1 MSWHFTKKEWA
12 PPWPPHN
19 KREFMSSIA
28 RNYLNQLNADYLRVH
43 RRKEDLF
50 WSTYMGISDDQAGFT
65 AAEQAYKAFCA
76 DPARLPVLRE
86 MLAQAEEEELK
97 RGLGGWIAF
106 FECNVIEDP
115 AAAALMDELVAAEA
129 DLFARRKGLRLT
141 LLDEQ
146 GQQVAGS
153 LPAASTALAASS
165 DEAVRQSA
173 LTMFHT
179 LEQWVVGNGF
189 LEVVALRNRFA
200 RAMGY
205 RDYFDYKVHKNEQMS
220 PEQLFAVLDDFIART
235 EQRVH
240 QSLAELK
247 AAKGE
252 AALLPHNLRYSVS
265 GDVTRQLDPYVPF
278 SRALKDWVQSFRRLG
293 IQYRGATLTLD
304 LLTREGKYENGFCH
318 GPVPSFW
325 QEGEWV
331 PAVVNFTS
339 LADPAQ
345 VGSGWSGLNTLF
357 HEGGHAA
364 HFANV
369 TGNAPCFSQ
378 EFPPTSMA
386 YAETQSMFCD
396 SLLDDADWLKGYARN
411 AAGEAIPD
419 ELIKGMIEAR
429 QPFRAFNERQIA
441 LVAYFER
448 DLYAMA
454 ESERTPEAVLAL
466 ARRWERQILGGES
479 PRPLLAIPHLLNQES
494 ACAYHGYLL
503 ALMAVEQTRAY
514 FLARDGYLTDNPR
527 IGPDLAAHYWGPGN
541 GMTHDETL
549 RSLTGEGFSAAP
561 LAEACN
567 QSVAQAWATAA
578 ACMTAASQRP
588 PAGEGTPLDAH
599 IRVMHGAELIADNLE
614 SETRMLADFEAW
626 IRQHYQREP
635 AAAR

>member
-1 MSWHFTKKEWA
+1 
-12 PPWPPHN
+12 
-19 KREFMSSIA
+19 MSSIA
-28 RNYLNQLNADYLRVH
+28 REYFDQLNRDYLQVH

-50 WSTYMGISDDQAGFT
+50 WATYMGTSDDQAGFT
-65 AAEQAYKAFCA
+65 TAEQAYKAFCA
-76 DPARLPVLRE
+76 NPERLPELRK
-86 MLAQAEEEELK
+86 MHALAEDEELK
-97 RGLGGWIAF
+97 RGLAGWIAF

-115 AAAALMDELVAAEA
+115 VAAALMDQLVAAEA
-129 DLFARRKGLRLT
+129 DLFARRKGLKLT

-153 LPAASTALAASS
+153 LPAASTSLAASPN
-165 DEAVRQSA
+165 EAVRQSA
-173 LTMFHT
+173 IAMFHT

-205 RDYFDYKVHKNEQMS
+205 RDYFDYKVRKNEQMS
-220 PEQLFAVLDDFIART
+220 PDQLFAILDDFIART
-235 EQRVH
+235 DARLQ
-240 QSLAELK
+240 QSLVELK

-252 AALLPHNLRYSVS
+252 AALLPHNLRYFVS

-278 SRALKDWVQSFRRLG
+278 SRALRDWVESFRRLG

-318 GPVPSFW
+318 GPVPSFF
-325 QEGEWV
+325 QQGEWI

-396 SLLDDADWLKGYARN
+396 SLLDDADWLKRYARN
-411 AAGEAIPD
+411 AAGEAVPD
-419 ELIKGMIEAR
+419 ALIKEMIAAR

-454 ESERTPEAVLAL
+454 ESDRTPEAVLAL
-466 ARRWERQILGGES
+466 ARKWEHKILGVES

-514 FLARDGYLTDNPR
+514 FLKRDGYLTDNPR
-527 IGPDLAAHYWGPGN
+527 IGPDLATHYWGPGN

-549 RSLTGEGFSAAP
+549 RSLTGEGFSAVP

-567 QSVAQAWATAA
+567 LSAAEAWQLAQACMVAA
-578 ACMTAASQRP
+578 QQRP
-588 PAGEGTPLDAH
+588 AAGEGSPLDAH
-599 IRVMHGAELIADNLE
+599 IRVVHGAELIADNSE

-626 IRQHYQREP
+626 ILSHS
-635 AAAR
+635 ARVSVA

>member
-1 MSWHFTKKEWA
+1 
-12 PPWPPHN
+12 
-19 KREFMSSIA
+19 MSSIA
-28 RNYLNQLNADYLRVH
+28 RNYFNQLNADYLQVH

-50 WSTYMGISDDQAGFT
+50 WSTYMGTSDDQAGFT
-65 AAEQAYKAFCA
+65 VAEQAYKAFCA
-76 DPARLPVLRE
+76 NPARLPALRE
-86 MLAQAEEEELK
+86 MLAQADEDDLK
-97 RGLGGWIAF
+97 RGLQGWIAF

-129 DLFARRKGLRLT
+129 ELFARRKGLKLT

-153 LPAASTALAASS
+153 LPAASTSLAASPNV
-165 DEAVRQSA
+165 AVRQSA
-173 LTMFHT
+173 LAMFRT

-189 LEVVALRNRFA
+189 LEVVAIRNRFA

-205 RDYFDYKVHKNEQMS
+205 RNYFDYKVRKNEQMS
-220 PEQLFAVLDDFIART
+220 PEQLFAILDDFIART
-235 EQRVH
+235 DARLQ
-240 QSLAELK
+240 QSLEELK
-247 AAKGE
+247 VAKGE

-278 SRALKDWVQSFRRLG
+278 SRALRDWVESFRRLG

-318 GPVPSFW
+318 GPVPSFF
-325 QEGEWV
+325 QQGEWV

-396 SLLDDADWLKGYARN
+396 SLLDDADWLKRYARN
-411 AAGEAIPD
+411 AAGEAVPD
-419 ELIKGMIEAR
+419 ALIKEMIEAR
-429 QPFRAFNERQIA
+429 QPFRALNERQLA

-448 DLYAMA
+448 DLYAMDEA
-454 ESERTPEAVLAL
+454 ERTPEAVLAL
-466 ARRWERQILGGES
+466 ARKWERKILGVES

-514 FLARDGYLTDNPR
+514 FLKRDGYLTDNPR

-549 RSLTGEGFSAAP
+549 RSLTGEGFSAVP

-567 QSVAQAWATAA
+567 LNAADAWQQAQACMAA
-578 ACMTAASQRP
+578 AQQRP
-588 PAGEGTPLDAH
+588 AAGEGSPLDAH
-599 IRVMHGAELIADNLE
+599 IRVVHGAELIADNSE

-626 IRQHYQREP
+626 ITRCYFAGDVRE
-635 AAAR
+635 ALSCVQ

>member
-1 MSWHFTKKEWA
+1 MH
-12 PPWPPHN
+12 
-19 KREFMSSIA
+19 SIA
-28 RNYLNQLNADYLRVH
+28 RNYLNQLNADYLQVH

-50 WSTYMGISDDQAGFT
+50 WSTYMGTSDDQAGFT

-76 DPARLPVLRE
+76 NPARLPELRE
-86 MLAQAEEEELK
+86 MLSRAEEADLK

-129 DLFARRKGLRLT
+129 ALFARRRELKLS

-153 LPAASTALAASS
+153 LPAASTSLAASPN
-165 DEAVRQSA
+165 EAVRQSA
-173 LTMFHT
+173 LAMFHT
-179 LEQWVVGNGF
+179 LEQWVVDNGF
-189 LEVVALRNRFA
+189 LEVVAIRNRFA

-205 RDYFDYKVHKNEQMS
+205 RDYFDYKVRKNEQMS

-235 EQRVH
+235 EQRVQ

-247 AAKGE
+247 SAKGE
-252 AALLPHNLRYSVS
+252 AALQPHNLRYFVS

-278 SRALKDWVQSFRRLG
+278 SRALKDWVESFRRLG
-293 IQYRGATLTLD
+293 IQYRDATLTLD
-304 LLTREGKYENGFCH
+304 LLTWEGKYENGFCH

-325 QEGEWV
+325 QEDKWV

-339 LADPAQ
+339 LANPVQ

-396 SLLDDADWLKGYARN
+396 SLLDDADWLKHYARN
-411 AAGEAIPD
+411 AAGEVIPD
-419 ELIKGMIEAR
+419 SLIKAMIAAR

-441 LVAYFER
+441 LVSYFER
-448 DLYAMA
+448 DLYAM
-454 ESERTPEAVLAL
+454 EEIDRTPDAVLAL
-466 ARRWERQILGGES
+466 ARQWERKILGTES

-514 FLARDGYLTDNPR
+514 FLQRDGYLTDNPR

-541 GMTHDETL
+541 GMTHDEML
-549 RSLTGEGFSAAP
+549 RSLTGEGFSAVP
-561 LAEACN
+561 LAEVCN
-567 QSVAQAWATAA
+567 QSVADAWAQAQACMAA
-578 ACMTAASQRP
+578 AQQRP
-588 PAGEGTPLDAH
+588 PAGEGAPLNAR
-599 IRVMHGAELIADNLE
+599 IRVVHGSELIADNSE
-614 SETRMLADFEAW
+614 SEARMLADFEGW
-626 IRQHYQREP
+626 IRRQSEVEP
-635 AAAR
+635 ATQG

>member
-1 MSWHFTKKEWA
+1 
-12 PPWPPHN
+12 
-19 KREFMSSIA
+19 MSSIA
-28 RNYLNQLNADYLRVH
+28 RNYFNQLNADYLQVH

-50 WSTYMGISDDQAGFT
+50 WSTYMGTSDDQAGFT
-65 AAEQAYKAFCA
+65 TAEQAYKAFCA
-76 DPARLPVLRE
+76 NPARLPELRE
-86 MLAQAEEEELK
+86 MLAQADEDDLK
-97 RGLGGWIAF
+97 RGLQGWIAF

-129 DLFARRKGLRLT
+129 ELFARRKGLKLT

-153 LPAASTALAASS
+153 LPAASTSLAASPN
-165 DEAVRQSA
+165 EAVRQSA
-173 LTMFHT
+173 LAMFHT

-189 LEVVALRNRFA
+189 LEVVAIRNRFA

-205 RDYFDYKVHKNEQMS
+205 RDYFDYKVRKNEQMS
-220 PEQLFAVLDDFIART
+220 PEQLFAILDDFIART
-235 EQRVH
+235 DARLH
-240 QSLAELK
+240 QSLVELK

-278 SRALKDWVQSFRRLG
+278 SRALRDWVESFRRLG

-318 GPVPSFW
+318 GPVPSFF
-325 QEGEWV
+325 QQGEWV

-396 SLLDDADWLKGYARN
+396 SLLDDADWLKRYARN
-411 AAGEAIPD
+411 AAGEAVPD
-419 ELIKGMIEAR
+419 ALIKEMIEAR

-448 DLYAMA
+448 DLYAMDEA
-454 ESERTPEAVLAL
+454 ERTPEAVLAL
-466 ARRWERQILGGES
+466 ARQWECKIVGVES

-503 ALMAVEQTRAY
+503 ALMAVEQTRAF
-514 FLARDGYLTDNPR
+514 FLKRDGYLTDNPR

-541 GMTHDETL
+541 GMSHDETL
-549 RSLTGEGFSAAP
+549 RSLTGEGFSAVP

-567 QSVAQAWATAA
+567 LSADEAWQQAKACMAA
-578 ACMTAASQRP
+578 AQQRP
-588 PAGEGTPLDAH
+588 AAGEGSPLDAH
-599 IRVMHGAELIADNLE
+599 IRVVHGAELIADNSE

-626 IRQHYQREP
+626 ILSHS
-635 AAAR
+635 ARASVA

>member
-1 MSWHFTKKEWA
+1 
-12 PPWPPHN
+12 
-19 KREFMSSIA
+19 MSSIA
-28 RNYLNQLNADYLRVH
+28 RNYFNQLNADYLQVH

-50 WSTYMGISDDQAGFT
+50 WSTYMGTSDDQAGFT
-65 AAEQAYKAFCA
+65 AAEQAYKGFCA
-76 DPARLPVLRE
+76 NPARLPELRE
-86 MLAQAEEEELK
+86 MLALAQEEDLK
-97 RGLGGWIAF
+97 RGLKGWLAF

-115 AAAALMDELVAAEA
+115 QAAALMDELVAAEA
-129 DLFARRKGLRLT
+129 ALFARRKGLKLT

-146 GQQVAGS
+146 GRQVAGS
-153 LPAASTALAASS
+153 LPAASTALAASA
-165 DEAVRQSA
+165 DDAVRQSA
-173 LTMFHT
+173 LAMFHT
-179 LEQWVVGNGF
+179 LENWVVDNGY
-189 LEVVALRNRFA
+189 LEIVALRNRFA
-200 RAMGY
+200 CAMGY

-220 PEQLFAVLDDFIART
+220 PEQLFAILDDFIART
-235 EQRVH
+235 EQRLH

-252 AALLPHNLRYSVS
+252 EALLPHNLRYSVS

-278 SRALKDWVQSFRRLG
+278 SRALKDWVESFRRLG

-325 QEGEWV
+325 QDGEWV

-339 LADPAQ
+339 LANPAQ

-396 SLLDDADWLKGYARN
+396 SLLDDADWLKRYARN

-419 ELIKGMIEAR
+419 ALIEAMIAAR

-454 ESERTPEAVLAL
+454 ESERTPAAVLAL
-466 ARRWERQILGGES
+466 ARRWERQILGVES

-514 FLARDGYLTDNPR
+514 FLKRDGYLTDNPR

-541 GMTHDETL
+541 GKSHDETL

-567 QSVAQAWATAA
+567 RSVAEAWQQAQE
-578 ACMTAASQRP
+578 CMDVAQQRP
-588 PAGEGTPLDAH
+588 PAGEGMPLDAH
-599 IRVMHGAELIADNLE
+599 IRVVHGAELIADNSK
-614 SETRMLADFEAW
+614 SEARMLADFETW
-626 IRQHYQREP
+626 IHGLSGRDC
-635 AAAR
+635 AAQKC

>member
-1 MSWHFTKKEWA
+1 
-12 PPWPPHN
+12 
-19 KREFMSSIA
+19 MSSIA
-28 RNYLNQLNADYLRVH
+28 RNYFNQLNADYLQVH
-43 RRKEDLF
+43 RRKEDRF
-50 WSTYMGISDDQAGFT
+50 WSTYMGTSDDQAGFT

-76 DPARLPVLRE
+76 NPARLPELRE
-86 MLAQAEEEELK
+86 MLAQADEDDLK
-97 RGLGGWIAF
+97 RGLQGWIAF

-115 AAAALMDELVAAEA
+115 AAATLMDELVAAEA
-129 DLFARRKGLRLT
+129 ALFARRKGLKLT

-146 GQQVAGS
+146 GQRVAGS
-153 LPAASTALAASS
+153 LPAASTSLAASPN
-165 DEAVRQSA
+165 EAVRQSA
-173 LTMFHT
+173 LAMFHT
-179 LEQWVVGNGF
+179 LEQWVVDNGF
-189 LEVVALRNRFA
+189 LEVVAIRNRFA

-205 RDYFDYKVHKNEQMS
+205 RDYFDYKVRKNEQMS
-220 PEQLFAVLDDFIART
+220 PEQLFAILDDFIART
-235 EQRVH
+235 DARLQ
-240 QSLAELK
+240 QSLVELK

-252 AALLPHNLRYSVS
+252 AALQPHNLRYSVS
-265 GDVTRQLDPYVPF
+265 GDVTCQLDPYVPF
-278 SRALKDWVQSFRRLG
+278 SRALRDWVESFRRLG

-318 GPVPSFW
+318 GPVPSFF
-325 QEGEWV
+325 QQGEWV

-396 SLLDDADWLKGYARN
+396 SLLDDADWLKRYARN
-411 AAGEAIPD
+411 AAGEAVPD
-419 ELIKGMIEAR
+419 ALIKEMIEAR

-448 DLYAMA
+448 DLYAMDEA
-454 ESERTPEAVLAL
+454 ERTPEAVLAL
-466 ARRWERQILGGES
+466 ARQWERKILGVES

-514 FLARDGYLTDNPR
+514 FLKRDGYLTDNPR

-541 GMTHDETL
+541 GMSHDETL
-549 RSLTGEGFSAAP
+549 RSLTGEGFSAVP

-567 QSVAQAWATAA
+567 LSADEAWQQAKACMAA
-578 ACMTAASQRP
+578 AQQRP
-588 PAGEGTPLDAH
+588 AAGEGSPLDAH
-599 IRVMHGAELIADNLE
+599 IRVVHGAELIADNSE

-626 IRQHYQREP
+626 ITRRYFAGDVREELSCVQ
-635 AAAR
+635 

>member
-1 MSWHFTKKEWA
+1 
-12 PPWPPHN
+12 
-19 KREFMSSIA
+19 MSSIA
-28 RNYLNQLNADYLRVH
+28 RNYFNQLNADYLQVH

-50 WSTYMGISDDQAGFT
+50 WSTYMGTSDDQAGFT
-65 AAEQAYKAFCA
+65 TAEQAYKAFCA
-76 DPARLPVLRE
+76 NPARLPELRE
-86 MLAQAEEEELK
+86 MLVQADEDDLK
-97 RGLGGWIAF
+97 RGLQGWIAF

-129 DLFARRKGLRLT
+129 ALFARRKGLKLT

-153 LPAASTALAASS
+153 LPAASTSLAASPN
-165 DEAVRQSA
+165 EAVRQSA
-173 LTMFHT
+173 LAMFHT

-189 LEVVALRNRFA
+189 LEVVAIRNRFA

-205 RDYFDYKVHKNEQMS
+205 RDYFDYKVRKNEQMS
-220 PEQLFAVLDDFIART
+220 PEQLFAILDDFIART
-235 EQRVH
+235 DARLQ

-247 AAKGE
+247 ASKGE

-278 SRALKDWVQSFRRLG
+278 SRALRDWVESFRRLG

-318 GPVPSFW
+318 GPVPSFF
-325 QEGEWV
+325 QQGEWV

-396 SLLDDADWLKGYARN
+396 SLLDDADWLKRYARN

-419 ELIKGMIEAR
+419 ALIKEMIAAR

-448 DLYAMA
+448 DLYAMDEA
-454 ESERTPEAVLAL
+454 ERSPEAVLAL
-466 ARRWERQILGGES
+466 ARQWERKILGVES

-503 ALMAVEQTRAY
+503 ALMAVEQTRAF
-514 FLARDGYLTDNPR
+514 FLKRDGYLTDNPR

-541 GMTHDETL
+541 GMSHDETL
-549 RSLTGEGFSAAP
+549 RSLTGEGFSAVP

-567 QSVAQAWATAA
+567 LSAAEAWQQAQACMAA
-578 ACMTAASQRP
+578 AQQRP
-588 PAGEGTPLDAH
+588 AAGEGSPLDAH
-599 IRVMHGAELIADNLE
+599 IRVVHGAELIADNSE

-626 IRQHYQREP
+626 ITRRYFAGDVREELSCVQ
-635 AAAR
+635 

>member
-1 MSWHFTKKEWA
+1 
-12 PPWPPHN
+12 
-19 KREFMSSIA
+19 MSSIA
-28 RNYLNQLNADYLRVH
+28 REYFDQLNRDYLHAH
-43 RRKEDLF
+43 RCKEDLF
-50 WSTYMGISDDQAGFT
+50 WATYMGTSDDQAGFT

-76 DPARLPVLRE
+76 NPERLPELRK
-86 MLAQAEEEELK
+86 MYALAEDEELK
-97 RGLGGWIAF
+97 RGLAGWIAF

-115 AAAALMDELVAAEA
+115 AAAALMDQLVAAEA
-129 DLFARRKGLRLT
+129 DLFARRKGLKLT

-153 LPAASTALAASS
+153 LPAASTSLAASPN
-165 DEAVRQSA
+165 EAVRQSA
-173 LTMFHT
+173 IAMFHT
-179 LEQWVVGNGF
+179 LEQWVVCNGF

-205 RDYFDYKVHKNEQMS
+205 RDYFAYKVRKNEQMS
-220 PEQLFAVLDDFIART
+220 PDQLFAILDDFIART
-235 EQRVH
+235 DARLQ

-278 SRALKDWVQSFRRLG
+278 SRALRDWVESFRRLG

-318 GPVPSFW
+318 GPVPSFF
-325 QEGEWV
+325 QQGEWV

-396 SLLDDADWLKGYARN
+396 SLLDDADWLKRYARN
-411 AAGEAIPD
+411 AAGESIPD
-419 ELIKGMIEAR
+419 ALIKKMIEAR

-448 DLYAMA
+448 DLYAMDEA
-454 ESERTPEAVLAL
+454 ERTPEAVLAL
-466 ARRWERQILGGES
+466 ARKWERKILGVES

-514 FLARDGYLTDNPR
+514 FLKRDGYLTDNPR

-549 RSLTGEGFSAAP
+549 RSLTGEGFSAVP

-567 QSVAQAWATAA
+567 LSAAESWLQAQACMAA
-578 ACMTAASQRP
+578 AQQRP
-588 PAGEGTPLDAH
+588 AAGEGRPLDAH
-599 IRVMHGAELIADNLE
+599 IRVVHGAELIADNRE
-614 SETRMLADFEAW
+614 SEARMLADFEAW
-626 IRQHYQREP
+626 ILSHS
-635 AAAR
+635 ARASVA

>member
-1 MSWHFTKKEWA
+1 
-12 PPWPPHN
+12 
-19 KREFMSSIA
+19 MSSIA

-50 WSTYMGISDDQAGFT
+50 WSTYMGTSDDQAGFT

-76 DPARLPVLRE
+76 NPARLPELRE
-86 MLAQAEEEELK
+86 MLAQADGADLR

-115 AAAALMDELVAAEA
+115 AAAALMDELVVAEA
-129 DLFARRKGLRLT
+129 DLFARRKGLKLS

-146 GQQVAGS
+146 GRQVAGS
-153 LPAASTALAASS
+153 LPAASTSLAASPS
-165 DEAVRQSA
+165 EAVRQSA
-173 LTMFHT
+173 LDMFHS
-179 LEQWVVGNGF
+179 LEQWVVDHGY
-189 LEVVALRNRFA
+189 LDVVALRNRFA

-205 RDYFDYKVHKNEQMS
+205 RDYFDYKVRKNEQMS
-220 PEQLFAVLDDFIART
+220 PEQLFAVLDDFIERT
-235 EQRVH
+235 EERVH
-240 QSLAELK
+240 LSLAELK
-247 AAKGE
+247 AAKGA
-252 AALLPHNLRYSVS
+252 AALLPHNLRYFVS

-278 SRALKDWVQSFRRLG
+278 SRALQDWVESFRRLG
-293 IQYRGATLTLD
+293 IQYREATLTLD

-325 QEGEWV
+325 QEGQWV

-339 LADPAQ
+339 LANPSQ

-396 SLLDDADWLKGYARN
+396 SLLDDADWLKRYARSES
-411 AAGEAIPD
+411 GEPIPD
-419 ELIKGMIEAR
+419 ALIGAMIEAR

-441 LVAYFER
+441 LVSYFER

-454 ESERTPEAVLAL
+454 DGDRTPAAVLAL
-466 ARRWERQILGGES
+466 ARRWERKILGVES

-514 FLARDGYLTDNPR
+514 FLRRDGYLTDNPR

-541 GMTHDETL
+541 GMTHDQTL
-549 RSLTGEGFSAAP
+549 QSLTGEGFSAAP
-561 LAEACN
+561 LARVCN
-567 QSVAQAWATAA
+567 QSVAEAWELASASMAA
-578 ACMTAASQRP
+578 ARQRP
-588 PAGEGTPLDAH
+588 PAGEGSPLNAR
-599 IRVMHGAELIADNLE
+599 IRVVHGEALIADNSE
-614 SETRMLADFEAW
+614 SEARMLADFEAW
-626 IRQHYQREP
+626 IRRHYQAEP
-635 AAAR
+635 ASIG

>member
-1 MSWHFTKKEWA
+1 
-12 PPWPPHN
+12 
-19 KREFMSSIA
+19 MSSIA
-28 RNYLNQLNADYLRVH
+28 RNYFNQLNADYLQVH

-50 WSTYMGISDDQAGFT
+50 WSTYMGTSDDQAGFT
-65 AAEQAYKAFCA
+65 TAEQAYKAFCA
-76 DPARLPVLRE
+76 NPARLPELRE
-86 MLAQAEEEELK
+86 MLVQADEDDLK
-97 RGLGGWIAF
+97 RGLQGWIAF

-129 DLFARRKGLRLT
+129 ELFARRKGLKLT

-153 LPAASTALAASS
+153 LPAASTSLAASPN
-165 DEAVRQSA
+165 EAVRQSA
-173 LTMFHT
+173 LAMFHT

-189 LEVVALRNRFA
+189 LEVVAIRNRFA

-205 RDYFDYKVHKNEQMS
+205 RDYFAYKVRKNEQMS
-220 PEQLFAVLDDFIART
+220 PDQLFAILDDFIART
-235 EQRVH
+235 DARLH

-278 SRALKDWVQSFRRLG
+278 SRALRDWVESFRRLG

-318 GPVPSFW
+318 GPVPSFF
-325 QEGEWV
+325 QQGEWV

-345 VGSGWSGLNTLF
+345 VGSGWNGLNTLF

-396 SLLDDADWLKGYARN
+396 SLLDDADWLKRYARN
-411 AAGEAIPD
+411 AAGEAVPD
-419 ELIKGMIEAR
+419 ALIKEMIEAR

-448 DLYAMA
+448 DLYAMDEA
-454 ESERTPEAVLAL
+454 ERTPEAVLAL
-466 ARRWERQILGGES
+466 ARQWECKIVGVES

-503 ALMAVEQTRAY
+503 ALMAVEQTRAF
-514 FLARDGYLTDNPR
+514 FLKRDGYLTDNPR
-527 IGPDLAAHYWGPGN
+527 IGPALAAHYWGPGN
-541 GMTHDETL
+541 GMSHDETL
-549 RSLTGEGFSAAP
+549 RSLTGEGFSAVP

-567 QSVAQAWATAA
+567 LSAAEAWQQAQACMSAA
-578 ACMTAASQRP
+578 QQRP
-588 PAGEGTPLDAH
+588 AAGEGSPLDAH
-599 IRVMHGAELIADNLE
+599 IRVVHGAELIADNSE
-614 SETRMLADFEAW
+614 SETCMLADFEAW
-626 IRQHYQREP
+626 ITRRYFAGDVREELSCVQ
-635 AAAR
+635 

>member
-1 MSWHFTKKEWA
+1 
-12 PPWPPHN
+12 
-19 KREFMSSIA
+19 MSSIA
-28 RNYLNQLNADYLRVH
+28 RNYFNQLNADYLQVH

-50 WSTYMGISDDQAGFT
+50 WSTYMGTSDDQAGFT
-65 AAEQAYKAFCA
+65 AAEQTYKAFCA
-76 DPARLPVLRE
+76 NPARLPELRE
-86 MLAQAEEEELK
+86 MLVQADEDDLK
-97 RGLGGWIAF
+97 RGLQGWIAF

-129 DLFARRKGLRLT
+129 ELFARRKGLKLT

-153 LPAASTALAASS
+153 LPAASTSLAASPN
-165 DEAVRQSA
+165 EAVRQSA
-173 LTMFHT
+173 LAMFHT

-189 LEVVALRNRFA
+189 LEVVAIRNRFA

-205 RDYFDYKVHKNEQMS
+205 RDYFDYKVRKNEQMG
-220 PEQLFAVLDDFIART
+220 PEQLFAILDDFIART
-235 EQRVH
+235 DARVQ

-278 SRALKDWVQSFRRLG
+278 SRALRDWVESFRRLG

-318 GPVPSFW
+318 GPVLSFF
-325 QEGEWV
+325 QQGEWV

-396 SLLDDADWLKGYARN
+396 SLLDDADWLKRYARN
-411 AAGEAIPD
+411 AAGEAVPD
-419 ELIKGMIEAR
+419 ALIKEMIAAR

-441 LVAYFER
+441 LVAYCER
-448 DLYAMA
+448 DLYAMDEA
-454 ESERTPEAVLAL
+454 ERTPEAVLAL
-466 ARRWERQILGGES
+466 ARQWERKILGVES

-514 FLARDGYLTDNPR
+514 FLKRDGYLTDNPR

-549 RSLTGEGFSAAP
+549 RSLTGEGFSAVP

-567 QSVAQAWATAA
+567 LSAAEAWQQAKACMAA
-578 ACMTAASQRP
+578 AQQRP
-588 PAGEGTPLDAH
+588 AAGEGSPLDAH
-599 IRVMHGAELIADNLE
+599 IRVVHGAELIADNSE

-626 IRQHYQREP
+626 ITRRYFAGDVREELSCVQ
-635 AAAR
+635 

>member
-1 MSWHFTKKEWA
+1 
-12 PPWPPHN
+12 
-19 KREFMSSIA
+19 MSSIA
-28 RNYLNQLNADYLRVH
+28 RNYFNQLNADYLQVH

-50 WSTYMGISDDQAGFT
+50 WSTYMGTSDDQAGFT

-76 DPARLPVLRE
+76 NPARLPELRE
-86 MLAQAEEEELK
+86 MLVQADEDDLK
-97 RGLGGWIAF
+97 RGLQGWIAF

-129 DLFARRKGLRLT
+129 ELFARRKGLKLT

-153 LPAASTALAASS
+153 LPAASTSLAASPS
-165 DEAVRQSA
+165 EAVRQSA
-173 LTMFHT
+173 LAMFHT

-189 LEVVALRNRFA
+189 LEVVAIRNRFA

-205 RDYFDYKVHKNEQMS
+205 RDYFDYKVRKNEQMS
-220 PEQLFAVLDDFIART
+220 PEQLFAILDDFIART
-235 EQRVH
+235 DARLH
-240 QSLAELK
+240 QSLVELK

-278 SRALKDWVQSFRRLG
+278 SRALRDWVESFRRLG

-318 GPVPSFW
+318 GPVPSFF
-325 QEGEWV
+325 QQGEWV

-345 VGSGWSGLNTLF
+345 VGSGWNGLNTLF

-396 SLLDDADWLKGYARN
+396 SLLDDADWLKRYARN
-411 AAGEAIPD
+411 AAGEAVPD
-419 ELIKGMIEAR
+419 ALIKEMIEAR

-448 DLYAMA
+448 DLYAMGEA
-454 ESERTPEAVLAL
+454 ERTPEAVLAL
-466 ARRWERQILGGES
+466 ARQWERKIVGVES

-514 FLARDGYLTDNPR
+514 FLKRDGYLTDNPR

-541 GMTHDETL
+541 GMSHDETL
-549 RSLTGEGFSAAP
+549 RSLTGEGFSAVP

-567 QSVAQAWATAA
+567 LSAAEAWIQAQVCMAA
-578 ACMTAASQRP
+578 AQQRP
-588 PAGEGTPLDAH
+588 AAGEGSPLDAH
-599 IRVMHGAELIADNLE
+599 IRVVHGAELIADNSE

-626 IRQHYQREP
+626 VAQRIKH
-635 AAAR
+635 

>member
-1 MSWHFTKKEWA
+1 
-12 PPWPPHN
+12 
-19 KREFMSSIA
+19 MSSIA
-28 RNYLNQLNADYLRVH
+28 RNYFNQLNADYLQVH
-43 RRKEDLF
+43 RCKEDLF
-50 WSTYMGISDDQAGFT
+50 WSTYMGTSDDQPGFT

-76 DPARLPVLRE
+76 NPARLPELRE
-86 MLAQAEEEELK
+86 MLAQAEQDDLK
-97 RGLGGWIAF
+97 RGLQGWIAF

-115 AAAALMDELVAAEA
+115 ATAALMDELVAAEA
-129 DLFARRKGLRLT
+129 ELFARRKGLQLT

-153 LPAASTALAASS
+153 LPAASTSLAASPN
-165 DEAVRQSA
+165 EAVRQSA
-173 LTMFHT
+173 LAMFHT

-189 LEVVALRNRFA
+189 LEVVAIRNRFA

-205 RDYFDYKVHKNEQMS
+205 RDYFDYKVRKNEQMS
-220 PEQLFAVLDDFIART
+220 PDQLFAILDDFIART
-235 EQRVH
+235 DGRLQ

-278 SRALKDWVQSFRRLG
+278 SRALKDWVESFRRLG

-318 GPVPSFW
+318 GPVPSFF
-325 QEGEWV
+325 QQGEWV

-345 VGSGWSGLNTLF
+345 VGSGWNGLNTLF

-396 SLLDDADWLKGYARN
+396 SLLDDADWLKRYARN

-419 ELIKGMIEAR
+419 ALIKEMIAAR

-448 DLYAMA
+448 DLYAMDEA
-454 ESERTPEAVLAL
+454 ERTPDTVLAL
-466 ARRWERQILGGES
+466 ARQWERKIVGVES

-514 FLARDGYLTDNPR
+514 FLKRDGYLTDNPR

-541 GMTHDETL
+541 GMSHDETL
-549 RSLTGEGFSAAP
+549 RSLTGEGFSAVP

-567 QSVAQAWATAA
+567 LSAADSWQRAQACIAA
-578 ACMTAASQRP
+578 AQQRP
-588 PAGEGTPLDAH
+588 AAGEGSPLDAH
-599 IRVMHGAELIADNLE
+599 IRVVHGAELIADNSK

-626 IRQHYQREP
+626 ITRRYFAGDVREELS
-635 AAAR
+635 RVQ

>member
-1 MSWHFTKKEWA
+1 
-12 PPWPPHN
+12 
-19 KREFMSSIA
+19 MSSIA
-28 RNYLNQLNADYLRVH
+28 RNYFNQLNADYLQVH

-50 WSTYMGISDDQAGFT
+50 WSTYMGTSDDQAGFT
-65 AAEQAYKAFCA
+65 TAEQAYKAFCA
-76 DPARLPVLRE
+76 NPARLPELRE
-86 MLAQAEEEELK
+86 MLLQADEDDLK
-97 RGLGGWIAF
+97 RGLQGWIAF

-129 DLFARRKGLRLT
+129 ALFARRKGLKLT

-153 LPAASTALAASS
+153 LPAASTSLAASPN
-165 DEAVRQSA
+165 EAVRQSA
-173 LTMFHT
+173 LAMFRT

-189 LEVVALRNRFA
+189 LEVVAIRNRFA
-200 RAMGY
+200 CAMGY
-205 RDYFDYKVHKNEQMS
+205 RDYFDYKVRKNEQMS
-220 PEQLFAVLDDFIART
+220 PEQLFAILDDFIART
-235 EQRVH
+235 DARLQ
-240 QSLAELK
+240 QSLVELK

-278 SRALKDWVQSFRRLG
+278 SRALRDWVESFRRLG

-318 GPVPSFW
+318 GPVPSFF
-325 QEGEWV
+325 QQGEWV

-396 SLLDDADWLKGYARN
+396 SLLDDADWLKRYARN
-411 AAGEAIPD
+411 AAGEAVPD
-419 ELIKGMIEAR
+419 ALIKEMIEAR

-448 DLYAMA
+448 DLYAMDEA
-454 ESERTPEAVLAL
+454 ERTPEAVLAL
-466 ARRWERQILGGES
+466 ARQWERKIVGVES

-514 FLARDGYLTDNPR
+514 FLKRDGYLTDNPR

-541 GMTHDETL
+541 GMSHDETL
-549 RSLTGEGFSAAP
+549 RSLTGEGFSAVP

-567 QSVAQAWATAA
+567 LSADEAWQQAKACMAA
-578 ACMTAASQRP
+578 AQQRP
-588 PAGEGTPLDAH
+588 AAGEGSPLDAH
-599 IRVMHGAELIADNLE
+599 IRVVHGAELIADNSE
-614 SETRMLADFEAW
+614 SETRMLADFEVW
-626 IRQHYQREP
+626 ILSHS
-635 AAAR
+635 ARASVA

>member
-1 MSWHFTKKEWA
+1 MTT
-12 PPWPPHN
+12 N
-19 KREFMSSIA
+19 A
-28 RNYLNQLNADYLRVH
+28 RDYLNRLNADYLRVH

-50 WSTYMGISDDQAGFT
+50 WSTYMGTSDDQAAFT
-65 AAEQAYKAFCA
+65 SAEQAYKGFCA
-76 DPARLPVLRE
+76 DPARLPELRE
-86 MLAQAEEEELK
+86 RLAQAEGADLR

-129 DLFARRKGLRLT
+129 ELFARRKELKLT

-146 GQQVAGS
+146 GRQVAGS
-153 LPAASTALAASS
+153 LPAAGTALAASAS
-165 DEAVRQSA
+165 EAVRRSA
-173 LTMFHT
+173 LAMFHT
-179 LEQWVVGNGF
+179 LEQWVVDNGY
-189 LEVVALRNRFA
+189 LAIVRLRNRFA

-220 PEQLFAVLDDFIART
+220 PEQLFTVLDDFIART
-235 EQRVH
+235 EQRLH

-252 AALLPHNLRYSVS
+252 EALLPHNLRYSVS
-265 GDVTRQLDPYVPF
+265 GDVTRRLDPYVPF
-278 SRALKDWVQSFRRLG
+278 SRALQDWVESFRRLG

-325 QEGEWV
+325 QEGQWV

-339 LADPAQ
+339 LANPAQ
-345 VGSGWSGLNTLF
+345 VGSGWNGLNTLF

-396 SLLDDADWLKGYARN
+396 SLLDDADWLKRYARN
-411 AAGEAIPD
+411 AAGEPIPD
-419 ELIKGMIEAR
+419 ALIQAMIEAR

-448 DLYAMA
+448 DLYAMDEA
-454 ESERTPEAVLAL
+454 ERTPAAVLAL
-466 ARRWERQILGGES
+466 ARRWERQILGVES

-514 FLARDGYLTDNPR
+514 FLRRDGYLTDNPR

-541 GMTHDETL
+541 GMTHDQTL
-549 RSLTGEGFSAAP
+549 RSLTGEGFSAGP
-561 LAEACN
+561 LARACN
-567 QSVAQAWATAA
+567 QSVAEAWATASASMA
-578 ACMTAASQRP
+578 AAHQRP
-588 PAGEGTPLDAH
+588 PAGEGMPLDAH
-599 IRVMHGAELIADNLE
+599 IRVVHGAELIADNSE
-614 SETRMLADFEAW
+614 SEARMLADFEAW
-626 IRQHYQREP
+626 IHRHYGAEAD
-635 AAAR
+635 AAQGAVSSS

>member
-1 MSWHFTKKEWA
+1 
-12 PPWPPHN
+12 
-19 KREFMSSIA
+19 MSSIA
-28 RNYLNQLNADYLRVH
+28 RNYFNQLNADYLQVH

-50 WSTYMGISDDQAGFT
+50 WSTYMGTSDDQAGFT

-76 DPARLPVLRE
+76 NPARLPALRE
-86 MLAQAEEEELK
+86 MLAQAEQDDLR
-97 RGLGGWIAF
+97 RGLQGWLAF

-129 DLFARRKGLRLT
+129 ALFARRKELKLT

-153 LPAASTALAASS
+153 LPAASTSLAASPN
-165 DEAVRQSA
+165 EAVRQSA
-173 LTMFHT
+173 LAMFHI
-179 LEQWVVGNGF
+179 LEQWAVGNGF

-205 RDYFDYKVHKNEQMS
+205 GDYFDYKVRKNEQMS
-220 PEQLFAVLDDFIART
+220 PAQLFAILDDFIGRTDARL
-235 EQRVH
+235 H

-278 SRALKDWVQSFRRLG
+278 SRALKDWVESFRRLG

-318 GPVPSFW
+318 GPVPSFF

-378 EFPPTSMA
+378 EFAPTSMA

-396 SLLDDADWLKGYARN
+396 SLLDDADWLKRYAKN
-411 AAGEAIPD
+411 GAGEAIPD
-419 ELIKGMIEAR
+419 SLIKEMIAAR

-454 ESERTPEAVLAL
+454 DAERTPEAVLAL
-466 ARRWERQILGGES
+466 ARQWERQILGVES

-514 FLARDGYLTDNPR
+514 FLGRDGYLTDNPR
-527 IGPDLAAHYWGPGN
+527 IGPDLAQHYWGPGN
-541 GMTHDETL
+541 GMSHDETL
-549 RSLTGEGFSAAP
+549 RSLTGEGFSAVP
-561 LAEACN
+561 LAGACN
-567 QSVAQAWATAA
+567 QSATEAWQQAEACMAA
-578 ACMTAASQRP
+578 ARLRP
-588 PAGEGTPLDAH
+588 VAGEGTPLDAH
-599 IRVMHGAELIADNLE
+599 IRVVHGAELIADNRE
-614 SETRMLADFEAW
+614 SEARMLADFEAW
-626 IRQHYQREP
+626 IAQRIKH
-635 AAAR
+635 

>member
-1 MSWHFTKKEWA
+1 MT
-12 PPWPPHN
+12 
-19 KREFMSSIA
+19 SIA
-28 RNYLNQLNADYLRVH
+28 RNYLNQLNADYLQVH

-50 WSTYMGISDDQAGFT
+50 WSTYMGTSDDQAGFT
-65 AAEQAYKAFCA
+65 AAEQSYKAFCA

-86 MLAQAEEEELK
+86 MQAQAEGADLR

-129 DLFARRKGLRLT
+129 ALFASRKELKLS
-141 LLDEQ
+141 LMDEQ
-146 GQQVAGS
+146 GRQVAGS
-153 LPAASTALAASS
+153 LPAASTSLAASQN
-165 DEAVRQSA
+165 EAVRQSA
-173 LTMFHT
+173 IAMFHA
-179 LEQWVVGNGF
+179 LEQWVVDNGF

-235 EQRVH
+235 EDRVH
-240 QSLAELK
+240 LGLAELK

-252 AALLPHNLRYSVS
+252 AALQPHNLRYFVS

-278 SRALKDWVQSFRRLG
+278 SRALKDWVESFRRLG
-293 IQYRGATLTLD
+293 IQYRDATLTLD

-325 QEGEWV
+325 QEGQWV

-396 SLLDDADWLKGYARN
+396 SLLDDADWLKRYARN
-411 AAGEAIPD
+411 ETGEVIPD
-419 ELIKGMIEAR
+419 ALIEAMIAAR

-441 LVAYFER
+441 LMAYFER
-448 DLYAMA
+448 DLYAMDEA
-454 ESERTPEAVLAL
+454 ERNPAAVLAL
-466 ARRWERQILGGES
+466 ARQWEHKILGVES

-514 FLARDGYLTDNPR
+514 FLRRDGYLTDNPR

-541 GMTHDETL
+541 GMTHDQTL
-549 RSLTGEGFSAAP
+549 QSLTGEGFSAGP
-561 LAEACN
+561 LARVCN
-567 QSVAQAWATAA
+567 QSVAEAWATAS
-578 ACMTAASQRP
+578 ACMAAARQRP
-588 PAGEGTPLDAH
+588 PVGDGAPLNAH
-599 IRVMHGAELIADNLE
+599 IRVVHGETLIADNSH
-614 SETRMLADFEAW
+614 SEAQMLADFEAW
-626 IRQHYQREP
+626 IHNHYQGEKQP
-635 AAAR
+635 A

>member
-1 MSWHFTKKEWA
+1 
-12 PPWPPHN
+12 
-19 KREFMSSIA
+19 MSSIA
-28 RNYLNQLNADYLRVH
+28 RNYFNQLNADYLQVH

-50 WSTYMGISDDQAGFT
+50 WSTYMGTSDDQAGFT
-65 AAEQAYKAFCA
+65 TAEQAYKAFCA
-76 DPARLPVLRE
+76 NPARLPELRE
-86 MLAQAEEEELK
+86 MLVQADEDDLK
-97 RGLGGWIAF
+97 RGLQGWIAF

-115 AAAALMDELVAAEA
+115 AVAALMDELVAAEA
-129 DLFARRKGLRLT
+129 ELFARRKGLKLT

-153 LPAASTALAASS
+153 LPAASTSLAASPN
-165 DEAVRQSA
+165 EAVRQSA
-173 LTMFHT
+173 LAMFHT

-189 LEVVALRNRFA
+189 LEVVAIRNRFA

-205 RDYFDYKVHKNEQMS
+205 RDYFDYKVRKNEQMS
-220 PEQLFAVLDDFIART
+220 PEQLFAILDDFIART
-235 EQRVH
+235 DGRLQ
-240 QSLAELK
+240 QSLVELK

-278 SRALKDWVQSFRRLG
+278 SRALRDWVESFRRLG

-318 GPVPSFW
+318 GPVPSFF
-325 QEGEWV
+325 QQGEWV

-396 SLLDDADWLKGYARN
+396 SLLDDADWLKRYARN

-419 ELIKGMIEAR
+419 ALIKEMIEAR

-448 DLYAMA
+448 DLYAMDEA
-454 ESERTPEAVLAL
+454 ERTPDAVLAL
-466 ARRWERQILGGES
+466 ARQWERKILGVES

-514 FLARDGYLTDNPR
+514 FLKRDGYLTDNPR

-541 GMTHDETL
+541 GMSHDETL
-549 RSLTGEGFSAAP
+549 RSLTGEGFSAVP

-567 QSVAQAWATAA
+567 LIAAEAWQQAQACMAA
-578 ACMTAASQRP
+578 AQQRP
-588 PAGEGTPLDAH
+588 AAGEGSPLDAH
-599 IRVMHGAELIADNLE
+599 IRVVHGAELIADNSE

-626 IRQHYQREP
+626 VAQRIKH
-635 AAAR
+635 

>member
-1 MSWHFTKKEWA
+1 
-12 PPWPPHN
+12 
-19 KREFMSSIA
+19 MSSIA
-28 RNYLNQLNADYLRVH
+28 RNYFNQLNADYLQVH

-50 WSTYMGISDDQAGFT
+50 WSTYMGTSDDQAGFT

-76 DPARLPVLRE
+76 NPARLPELRE
-86 MLAQAEEEELK
+86 MLVQADEDDLK
-97 RGLGGWIAF
+97 RGLQGWIAF

-129 DLFARRKGLRLT
+129 ALFARRKGLKLT

-153 LPAASTALAASS
+153 LPAASTSLAASPN
-165 DEAVRQSA
+165 EAVRQSA
-173 LTMFHT
+173 LAMFHT

-189 LEVVALRNRFA
+189 LEVVAIRNRFA
-200 RAMGY
+200 RTMGY
-205 RDYFDYKVHKNEQMS
+205 RDYFDYKVRKNEQMS
-220 PEQLFAVLDDFIART
+220 PEQLFAILDDFIART
-235 EQRVH
+235 DGRLQ
-240 QSLAELK
+240 QSLVELK

-278 SRALKDWVQSFRRLG
+278 SRALRDWVESFRRLG

-318 GPVPSFW
+318 GPVPSFF
-325 QEGEWV
+325 QQGEWV

-396 SLLDDADWLKGYARN
+396 SLLDDADWLKRYARN
-411 AAGEAIPD
+411 AAGEAVPD
-419 ELIKGMIEAR
+419 ALIKEMIEAR

-448 DLYAMA
+448 DLYAMDEA
-454 ESERTPEAVLAL
+454 ERTPEAVLAL
-466 ARRWERQILGGES
+466 ARQWERKIVGVES

-514 FLARDGYLTDNPR
+514 FLKRDGYLTDNPR

-541 GMTHDETL
+541 GMSHDETL
-549 RSLTGEGFSAAP
+549 RSLTGEGFSAVP

-567 QSVAQAWATAA
+567 LSADEAWQQAQACMAA
-578 ACMTAASQRP
+578 AQQRP
-588 PAGEGTPLDAH
+588 AAGEGSPLDAH
-599 IRVMHGAELIADNLE
+599 IRVVHGAELIADNRE
-614 SETRMLADFEAW
+614 SETRMLADFEGW
-626 IRQHYQREP
+626 ILSHS
-635 AAAR
+635 ARASVA

>member
-1 MSWHFTKKEWA
+1 MH
-12 PPWPPHN
+12 
-19 KREFMSSIA
+19 SIA
-28 RNYLNQLNADYLRVH
+28 RNYLNQLNADYLQVH

-50 WSTYMGISDDQAGFT
+50 WSTYMGTSDDQAGFT

-76 DPARLPVLRE
+76 NPARLPELRE
-86 MLAQAEEEELK
+86 MLARAEEADLK

-115 AAAALMDELVAAEA
+115 AAAALMDELVAVEA
-129 DLFARRKGLRLT
+129 ALFARRRELKLS

-146 GQQVAGS
+146 GLQVAGS
-153 LPAASTALAASS
+153 LPAASTSLAASPN
-165 DEAVRQSA
+165 EAVRQSA
-173 LTMFHT
+173 LAMFHT
-179 LEQWVVGNGF
+179 LEQWVVDNGF
-189 LEVVALRNRFA
+189 LEVVAIRNRFA

-205 RDYFDYKVHKNEQMS
+205 RDYFDYKVRKNEQMS

-235 EQRVH
+235 EQRVQ

-247 AAKGE
+247 SAKGE
-252 AALLPHNLRYSVS
+252 AALLPHNLRYFVS

-278 SRALKDWVQSFRRLG
+278 SRALKDWVESFRRLG
-293 IQYRGATLTLD
+293 IQYRDATLTLD

-325 QEGEWV
+325 QEDKWV

-339 LADPAQ
+339 LANPAQ

-369 TGNAPCFSQ
+369 TGNAPCFSL

-396 SLLDDADWLKGYARN
+396 SLLDDADWLKRYARK
-411 AAGEAIPD
+411 AAGEMIPD
-419 ELIKGMIEAR
+419 SLIKAMIVAR

-441 LVAYFER
+441 LVSYFER
-448 DLYAMA
+448 DLYAME
-454 ESERTPEAVLAL
+454 ESDRTPDAVLAL
-466 ARRWERQILGGES
+466 ARQWERKILGTES

-514 FLARDGYLTDNPR
+514 FLQRDGYLTDNPR

-549 RSLTGEGFSAAP
+549 QSLTGEGFSAVP
-561 LAEACN
+561 LAEVCN
-567 QSVAQAWATAA
+567 QSVADAWAQAQACMAA
-578 ACMTAASQRP
+578 AQQRP
-588 PAGEGTPLDAH
+588 PTGEGAPLNAR
-599 IRVMHGAELIADNLE
+599 IRVVHGSELIADNSE
-614 SETRMLADFEAW
+614 SEARMLADFEGW
-626 IRQHYQREP
+626 IRHQSEVEP
-635 AAAR
+635 ATLG

>member
-1 MSWHFTKKEWA
+1 
-12 PPWPPHN
+12 
-19 KREFMSSIA
+19 MSSIA
-28 RNYLNQLNADYLRVH
+28 RNYFNQLNADYLQVH

-50 WSTYMGISDDQAGFT
+50 WSTYMGTSDDQAGFT

-76 DPARLPVLRE
+76 NPVRLPELRE
-86 MLAQAEEEELK
+86 MLVQADEDDLK
-97 RGLGGWIAF
+97 RGLQGWIAF

-129 DLFARRKGLRLT
+129 ALFARRKGLKLT

-153 LPAASTALAASS
+153 QPAASTSLAASPN
-165 DEAVRQSA
+165 EAVRQSA
-173 LTMFHT
+173 LAMFHT

-189 LEVVALRNRFA
+189 LEVVAIRNRFA

-205 RDYFDYKVHKNEQMS
+205 RDYFDYKVRKNEQMS
-220 PEQLFAVLDDFIART
+220 PEQLFAILDDFIART
-235 EQRVH
+235 DARLQ
-240 QSLAELK
+240 QSLVELK

-278 SRALKDWVQSFRRLG
+278 SRALRDWVESFRRLG

-318 GPVPSFW
+318 GPVPSFF
-325 QEGEWV
+325 QQGEWV

-396 SLLDDADWLKGYARN
+396 SLLDDADWLKRYARN
-411 AAGEAIPD
+411 AAGEAVPD
-419 ELIKGMIEAR
+419 ALIKEMIEAR

-448 DLYAMA
+448 DLYAMDEA
-454 ESERTPEAVLAL
+454 ERTPEAVLAL
-466 ARRWERQILGGES
+466 ARQWERKILGVES

-514 FLARDGYLTDNPR
+514 FLKRDGYLTDNPR

-541 GMTHDETL
+541 GMSHDETL
-549 RSLTGEGFSAAP
+549 RSLTGEGFSAVP

-567 QSVAQAWATAA
+567 LSAYEAWQQAKACMAA
-578 ACMTAASQRP
+578 AQQRP
-588 PAGEGTPLDAH
+588 AAGEGSPLDAH
-599 IRVMHGAELIADNLE
+599 IRVVHGAELIADNSE
-614 SETRMLADFEAW
+614 SEARMLADFEAW
-626 IRQHYQREP
+626 ILSHS
-635 AAAR
+635 ARASVA

>member
-1 MSWHFTKKEWA
+1 
-12 PPWPPHN
+12 
-19 KREFMSSIA
+19 MSSIA
-28 RNYLNQLNADYLRVH
+28 RNYLNQLNADYLQVH

-50 WSTYMGISDDQAGFT
+50 WSTYMGTSDDQAGFT
-65 AAEQAYKAFCA
+65 AAEQAYKGFCA

-86 MLAQAEEEELK
+86 MQAEEADLR

-115 AAAALMDELVAAEA
+115 GASALMDELVAAEA
-129 DLFARRKGLRLT
+129 DLFARRKGLKLT

-146 GQQVAGS
+146 GRQVPGS

-173 LTMFHT
+173 LAMFHT
-179 LEQWVVGNGF
+179 LEQWVIDNGY
-189 LEVVALRNRFA
+189 LDIVALRNRFA

-205 RDYFDYKVHKNEQMS
+205 RDYFEYKVHKNEQMS
-220 PEQLFAVLDDFIART
+220 PAQLFAILDDFIART
-235 EQRVH
+235 DARLH

-247 AAKGE
+247 AAKGD

-278 SRALKDWVQSFRRLG
+278 SRALKDWVESFRRLG

-339 LADPAQ
+339 LANPAQ

-396 SLLDDADWLKGYARN
+396 SLLDDADWLKRYARN
-411 AAGEAIPD
+411 AAGEPIPD
-419 ELIKGMIEAR
+419 ALIQAMIEAR

-454 ESERTPEAVLAL
+454 ESERTPAAVLAL
-466 ARRWERQILGGES
+466 ARRWERKILGVES

-514 FLARDGYLTDNPR
+514 FLKRDGYLTDNPR

-549 RSLTGEGFSAAP
+549 QSLTGEGFSAVP
-561 LAEACN
+561 LAEECN
-567 QSVAQAWATAA
+567 RSAAEAWQQAQTCMAA
-578 ACMTAASQRP
+578 ARQRP

-599 IRVMHGAELIADNLE
+599 IRVVHGAELIADNSE
-614 SETRMLADFEAW
+614 SEARMLADFEAW
-626 IRQHYQREP
+626 IRRLETAEP
-635 AAAR
+635 VTQA

>member
-1 MSWHFTKKEWA
+1 MTA
-12 PPWPPHN
+12 N
-19 KREFMSSIA
+19 A

-50 WSTYMGISDDQAGFT
+50 WSTYMGTSDDQAAFT

-76 DPARLPVLRE
+76 NPARLPELRQ
-86 MLAQAEEEELK
+86 MLAQTEETDLR
-97 RGLGGWIAF
+97 RGLGGWVAF

-129 DLFARRKGLRLT
+129 SLFARRKGLKLT

-146 GQQVAGS
+146 GRQVAGS
-153 LPAASTALAASS
+153 LPVASTSLAASA

-173 LTMFHT
+173 LAMFHT
-179 LEQWVVGNGF
+179 LEQWVLDHGY
-189 LEVVALRNRFA
+189 LEIVALRNRFA

-205 RDYFDYKVHKNEQMS
+205 RDYFDYKVRKNEQMS
-220 PEQLFAVLDDFIART
+220 PEQLFNVLDDFIART
-235 EQRVH
+235 EQRLH

-252 AALLPHNLRYSVS
+252 EALLPHNLRYFVS
-265 GDVTRQLDPYVPF
+265 GDLTRQLDPYVPF
-278 SRALKDWVQSFRRLG
+278 ARALKDWVESFRRLG

-304 LLTREGKYENGFCH
+304 LLTRDGKYENGFCH

-325 QEGEWV
+325 QEGQWV

-339 LADPAQ
+339 LANPAQ
-345 VGSGWSGLNTLF
+345 IGSGWNGLNTLF

-396 SLLDDADWLKGYARN
+396 SLLDDADWLKRYARN

-419 ELIKGMIEAR
+419 ALIKGMIEAR

-448 DLYAMA
+448 DLYAMDDG
-454 ESERTPEAVLAL
+454 ERTPAAVLAL
-466 ARRWERQILGGES
+466 ARRWEHRILGVGS

-514 FLARDGYLTDNPR
+514 FLRRDGYLTDNPR

-541 GMTHDETL
+541 GMTHDQTL
-549 RSLTGEGFSAAP
+549 QSLTGEGFSAAP
-561 LAEACN
+561 LARACN
-567 QSVAQAWATAA
+567 QSVAEAWALASASMVAA
-578 ACMTAASQRP
+578 QQRL
-588 PAGEGTPLDAH
+588 PAGEGKPLDAH
-599 IRVMHGAELIADNLE
+599 IRVVHGAELIADNSH
-614 SETRMLADFEAW
+614 SEAQMLADFDAW
-626 IRQHYQREP
+626 IRRHYEAEP
-635 AAAR
+635 AG

>member
-1 MSWHFTKKEWA
+1 
-12 PPWPPHN
+12 
-19 KREFMSSIA
+19 MSSIA
-28 RNYLNQLNADYLRVH
+28 RNYFNQLNADYLQVH

-50 WSTYMGISDDQAGFT
+50 WSTYMGTSDDQAGFT
-65 AAEQAYKAFCA
+65 AAEQAYKGFCA
-76 DPARLPVLRE
+76 NPARLPELRE
-86 MLAQAEEEELK
+86 MLALAQEEDLK
-97 RGLGGWIAF
+97 RGLKGWLAF

-115 AAAALMDELVAAEA
+115 QAAALMDELVAAEA
-129 DLFARRKGLRLT
+129 ALFARRKGLKLT

-146 GQQVAGS
+146 GRQVAGS
-153 LPAASTALAASS
+153 LPAASTALAASA
-165 DEAVRQSA
+165 DDAVRQSA
-173 LTMFHT
+173 LAMFHT
-179 LEQWVVGNGF
+179 LENWVVDNGY
-189 LEVVALRNRFA
+189 LEIVALRNRFA
-200 RAMGY
+200 CAMGY

-220 PEQLFAVLDDFIART
+220 PEQLFAILDDFIART
-235 EQRVH
+235 EQRLH
-240 QSLAELK
+240 QSLVELK

-252 AALLPHNLRYSVS
+252 EALLPHNLRYSVS

-278 SRALKDWVQSFRRLG
+278 SRALKDWVESFRRLG

-339 LADPAQ
+339 LANPAQ

-396 SLLDDADWLKGYARN
+396 SLLDDADWLKRYARN

-419 ELIKGMIEAR
+419 ALIEAMIAAR

-454 ESERTPEAVLAL
+454 ESERTPAAVLAL
-466 ARRWERQILGGES
+466 ARRWERQILGVES

-514 FLARDGYLTDNPR
+514 FLKRDGYLTDNPR

-541 GMTHDETL
+541 GKSHDETL

-567 QSVAQAWATAA
+567 RSVAEAWQQEQECMDAA
-578 ACMTAASQRP
+578 QQRP
-588 PAGEGTPLDAH
+588 PAGEGMPLDAH
-599 IRVMHGAELIADNLE
+599 IRVVHGAELIADNSE
-614 SETRMLADFEAW
+614 SEARMLADFETW
-626 IRQHYQREP
+626 IHRLATGSQP
-635 AAAR
+635 SLV

>member
-1 MSWHFTKKEWA
+1 
-12 PPWPPHN
+12 
-19 KREFMSSIA
+19 MSSIA
-28 RNYLNQLNADYLRVH
+28 RNYFNQLNADYLQVH

-50 WSTYMGISDDQAGFT
+50 WSTYMGTSDDQAGFT
-65 AAEQAYKAFCA
+65 AAEQAYKGFCA
-76 DPARLPVLRE
+76 NPARLPELRE
-86 MLAQAEEEELK
+86 MLALAQEEDLK
-97 RGLGGWIAF
+97 RGLKGWLAF

-115 AAAALMDELVAAEA
+115 AAAVLMDELVAAEA
-129 DLFARRKGLRLT
+129 ALFARRKGLKLT

-146 GQQVAGS
+146 GRQVAGS
-153 LPAASTALAASS
+153 LPAASTALAASA
-165 DEAVRQSA
+165 DAAVRQSA
-173 LTMFHT
+173 LAMFHT
-179 LEQWVVGNGF
+179 LEQWVVDNGY
-189 LEVVALRNRFA
+189 LDIVAMRNRFA

-220 PEQLFAVLDDFIART
+220 PEQLFAILDDFIART
-235 EQRVH
+235 EQRLH

-252 AALLPHNLRYSVS
+252 EALLPHNLRYSVS

-278 SRALKDWVQSFRRLG
+278 SRALKDWVESFRRLG

-339 LADPAQ
+339 LANPAQ

-369 TGNAPCFSQ
+369 IGNAPCFSQ

-396 SLLDDADWLKGYARN
+396 SLLDDADWLKRYARN

-419 ELIKGMIEAR
+419 ALIEAMIAAR

-454 ESERTPEAVLAL
+454 DGDRTPAAVLAL
-466 ARRWERQILGGES
+466 ARQWERQILGVES

-514 FLARDGYLTDNPR
+514 FLKRDGYLTDNPR

-549 RSLTGEGFSAAP
+549 RSLTGKGFSAGP
-561 LAEACN
+561 LAAVCN
-567 QSVAQAWATAA
+567 QSVAEAWQQAQECMDAA
-578 ACMTAASQRP
+578 QQRP
-588 PAGEGTPLDAH
+588 PAGEGMPLDAR
-599 IRVMHGAELIADNLE
+599 IRVVHGAELIADNSE
-614 SETRMLADFEAW
+614 SEARMLADFEAW
-626 IRQHYQREP
+626 IHTLSGRDSTALR
-635 AAAR
+635 R

>member
-1 MSWHFTKKEWA
+1 
-12 PPWPPHN
+12 
-19 KREFMSSIA
+19 MSSIA
-28 RNYLNQLNADYLRVH
+28 RNYFNQLNADYLQVH

-50 WSTYMGISDDQAGFT
+50 WSTYMGTSDDQAGFT

-76 DPARLPVLRE
+76 NPARLPELRE
-86 MLAQAEEEELK
+86 MLVQADEDDLK
-97 RGLGGWIAF
+97 RGLQGWIAF

-129 DLFARRKGLRLT
+129 ELFARRKGLKLT

-153 LPAASTALAASS
+153 LPAASTSLAASPS
-165 DEAVRQSA
+165 EAVRQSA
-173 LTMFHT
+173 LAMFHT

-189 LEVVALRNRFA
+189 LEVVAIRNRFA

-205 RDYFDYKVHKNEQMS
+205 RDYFDYKVRKNEQMS
-220 PEQLFAVLDDFIART
+220 PDQLFAILDDFIART
-235 EQRVH
+235 DARLQ
-240 QSLAELK
+240 QSLVELK

-278 SRALKDWVQSFRRLG
+278 SRALRDWVESFRRLG

-318 GPVPSFW
+318 GPVPSFF
-325 QEGEWV
+325 QQGEWV

-345 VGSGWSGLNTLF
+345 VGSGWNGLNTLF

-396 SLLDDADWLKGYARN
+396 SLLDDADWLKRYARN
-411 AAGEAIPD
+411 AAGEAVPD
-419 ELIKGMIEAR
+419 ALIKEMIEAR

-448 DLYAMA
+448 DLYAMDEA
-454 ESERTPEAVLAL
+454 ERSPEAVLAL
-466 ARRWERQILGGES
+466 ARQWERKIVGVES

-503 ALMAVEQTRAY
+503 ALMAVEQTRAF
-514 FLARDGYLTDNPR
+514 FLKRDGYLTDNPR

-541 GMTHDETL
+541 GMSHDETL
-549 RSLTGEGFSAAP
+549 RSLTGEGFSAVP

-567 QSVAQAWATAA
+567 LSADEAWQQAKACMAA
-578 ACMTAASQRP
+578 AQQRP
-588 PAGEGTPLDAH
+588 AAGEGSPLDAH
-599 IRVMHGAELIADNLE
+599 IRVVHGAELIADNSE

-626 IRQHYQREP
+626 ITRRYFAGDVREELSCVQ
-635 AAAR
+635 

>member
-1 MSWHFTKKEWA
+1 
-12 PPWPPHN
+12 
-19 KREFMSSIA
+19 MSSIA
-28 RNYLNQLNADYLRVH
+28 RNYFNQLNADYLQVH

-50 WSTYMGISDDQAGFT
+50 WSTYMGTSDDQAGFT
-65 AAEQAYKAFCA
+65 TAEQAYKAFCA
-76 DPARLPVLRE
+76 NPARLPELRE
-86 MLAQAEEEELK
+86 MLVQADEDDLK
-97 RGLGGWIAF
+97 RGLQGWIAF

-129 DLFARRKGLRLT
+129 ELFARRKGLKLT

-153 LPAASTALAASS
+153 LPAASTSLAASPN
-165 DEAVRQSA
+165 EAVRQSA
-173 LTMFHT
+173 LAMFHT

-189 LEVVALRNRFA
+189 LEVVAIRNRFA

-205 RDYFDYKVHKNEQMS
+205 RDYFDYKVRKNEQMS
-220 PEQLFAVLDDFIART
+220 PEQLFAILDDFIART
-235 EQRVH
+235 DARLQ
-240 QSLAELK
+240 QSLVELK
-247 AAKGE
+247 AVKGE

-278 SRALKDWVQSFRRLG
+278 SRALRDWVESFRRLG

-318 GPVPSFW
+318 GPVPSFF
-325 QEGEWV
+325 QQGEWV
-331 PAVVNFTS
+331 PALVNFTS

-396 SLLDDADWLKGYARN
+396 SLLDDADWLKRYARN
-411 AAGEAIPD
+411 AAGEAVPD
-419 ELIKGMIEAR
+419 ALIKEMIEAR

-448 DLYAMA
+448 DLYAMDEA
-454 ESERTPEAVLAL
+454 ERTPEAVLAL
-466 ARRWERQILGGES
+466 ARKWERKILGVES

-514 FLARDGYLTDNPR
+514 FLKRDGYLTDNPR

-541 GMTHDETL
+541 GMSHDETL
-549 RSLTGEGFSAAP
+549 RSLTGEGFSAVP

-567 QSVAQAWATAA
+567 LSAAEAWQQAQT
-578 ACMTAASQRP
+578 CMASAQQRP
-588 PAGEGTPLDAH
+588 EAGEGSPLDAH
-599 IRVMHGAELIADNLE
+599 IRVVHGAELIADNSE

-626 IRQHYQREP
+626 IVNHYQPVSAE
-635 AAAR
+635 